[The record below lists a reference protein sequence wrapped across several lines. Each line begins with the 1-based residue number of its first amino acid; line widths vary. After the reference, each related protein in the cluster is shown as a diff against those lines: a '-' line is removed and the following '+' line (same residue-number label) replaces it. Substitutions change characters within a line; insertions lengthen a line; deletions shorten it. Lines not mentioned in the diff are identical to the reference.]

1 MNEKR
6 NEAQEKRNSEVG
18 LVVRLRLPPHAAR
31 VLGALEVKDRTA
43 VVMAGLRAMGLLPE
57 EEAKPRRR
65 SKEA

>member
-6 NEAQEKRNSEVG
+6 NEAQQSEVG

-31 VLGALEVKDRTA
+31 VLGALEVNDRSA

-57 EEAKPRRR
+57 EEEAKPRRR
-65 SKEA
+65 SEEA